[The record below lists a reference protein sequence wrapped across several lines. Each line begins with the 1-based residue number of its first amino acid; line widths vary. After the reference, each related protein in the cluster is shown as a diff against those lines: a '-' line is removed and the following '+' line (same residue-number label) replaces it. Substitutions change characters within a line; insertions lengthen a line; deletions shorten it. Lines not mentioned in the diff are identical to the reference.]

1 MLLGCIGKDS
11 YGNKISENLAAVNV
25 NPLLEIREDRES
37 SRCGVGIF
45 LKERVLVPEIRAS
58 TMLSM
63 DWVNKNMSE
72 ISKSEILLVE
82 GYFVIE
88 KFDIV
93 QFLVDTFNKENKKV
107 AFTLSATFMVDNFY
121 DKMLEISNKSDL
133 IFCNEEEAYSF
144 AKIRSENM
152 EEVAIAIHKILEPR
166 NRILVITCGSLP
178 VVVSKFDYEKNQ
190 ISTLIKTEVPELT
203 GEQIVDTN
211 GCGDCNIF
219 FSSIS
224 KLYLIISC
232 IFLRNSYFF
241 FFF

>member
-1 MLLGCIGKDS
+1 MLLGCIGSDS
-11 YGNKISENLAAVNV
+11 YGKKISENLAAVNV
-25 NPLLEIREDRES
+25 SPLLETRNDRES

-72 ISKSEILLVE
+72 INKSEILLVE

-93 QFLVDTFNKENKKV
+93 QFLVNSFNQTNKSV
-107 AFTLSATFMVDNFY
+107 AFTLSATFMIDNFY
-121 DKMLEISNKSDL
+121 DKMLEISNKSDI

-144 AKIRSENM
+144 AKLRSEDM

-166 NRILVITCGSLP
+166 DRILVITCGALP
-178 VVVSKFDYEKNQ
+178 VCVTKFDYAKSKLNM
-190 ISTLIKTEVPELT
+190 TVKTEVPQLSEA
-203 GEQIVDTN
+203 QIVDTN
-211 GCGDCNIF
+211 GCGDCKKALVF
-219 FSSIS
+219 
-224 KLYLIISC
+224 
-232 IFLRNSYFF
+232 
-241 FFF
+241 